1 MNFSSSAKCVLVIG
15 ATSGIGK
22 DLALAVHELPTKP
35 TVIVAGRRQQRLEEI
50 LAQGS
55 KSGKDKLH
63 AITLDVMSGVE
74 VLGQFVK
81 DIMTKFPELDAVV
94 FSSGVQHVYDFK
106 TPDSV
111 SLDLLQDEITTNYT
125 SVLTLIKLFLP
136 HFLELSSRGCPSFL
150 MPVTSGLAAHP
161 AASVLNYCATKA
173 AVHSLCI
180 GLRTQL
186 RETKVNVIEISPP

>member
-35 TVIVAGRRQQRLEEI
+35 TVIVAGRRQQRLDEI

-74 VLGQFVK
+74 TLGQFVK
-81 DIMTKFPELDAVV
+81 DIVAKFPELDAVV

-106 TPDSV
+106 KPDSV
-111 SLDLLQDEITTNYT
+111 SLDCMI
-125 SVLTLIKLFLP
+125 
-136 HFLELSSRGCPSFL
+136 LSSL
-150 MPVTSGLAAHP
+150 
-161 AASVLNYCATKA
+161 VLFVSCN
-173 AVHSLCI
+173 
-180 GLRTQL
+180 
-186 RETKVNVIEISPP
+186 